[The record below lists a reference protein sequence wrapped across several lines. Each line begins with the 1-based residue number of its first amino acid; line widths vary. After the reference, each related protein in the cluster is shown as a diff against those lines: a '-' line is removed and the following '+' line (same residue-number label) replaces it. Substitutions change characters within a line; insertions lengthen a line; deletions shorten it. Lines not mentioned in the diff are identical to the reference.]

1 MLKYLSHQICL
12 STAVLFCA
20 MTASPLVS
28 AGCGCP
34 ADGHGAPQLGGS
46 GLGESFPAIP
56 DVAPDPSWQVYEF
69 ERDGIRYAQIND
81 GIGRVRAAV
90 GRIDGTLWVLPIGSD
105 ADRVSV
111 TEAALPS
118 GYSKL
123 IYRSND
129 LEVVLVRSG
138 NQDRW
143 IVRQPV
149 AGQ

>member
-1 MLKYLSHQICL
+1 MLKYSSRQAWLSA
-12 STAVLFCA
+12 AVLLCA
-20 MTASPLVS
+20 MTVSPFVI
-28 AGCGCP
+28 AKCGCP

-46 GLGESFPAIP
+46 GLGESFPVIA

-69 ERDGIRYAQIND
+69 ERDGVRYVQVND
-81 GIGRVRAAV
+81 STGRVRAAV
-90 GRIDGTLWVLPIGSD
+90 GRIEDTLWVLPIGSD
-105 ADRVSV
+105 ADRVSI

-123 IYRSND
+123 VYRSND
-129 LEVVLVRSG
+129 LEVVLVNSG

-143 IVRQPV
+143 IVRQPA

>member
-1 MLKYLSHQICL
+1 MLKYLSHQIWL

-20 MTASPLVS
+20 MTASPLAS

-34 ADGHGAPQLGGS
+34 ADGHGAPQLGGF

-56 DVAPDPSWQVYEF
+56 DVAPDQAWQVYEF
-69 ERDGIRYAQIND
+69 ERDGVRYVQVND
-81 GIGRVRAAV
+81 STGRVRAAV
-90 GRIDGTLWVLPIGSD
+90 GRIEHTLWVLPIGSD
-105 ADRVSV
+105 ADRVSI
-111 TEAALPS
+111 TEAVLPS

-129 LEVVLVRSG
+129 LEVVLVRSS

-143 IVRQPV
+143 IVRQP
-149 AGQ
+149 AASQ